1 MLICGRCNPPPE
13 NDPNYRGVYFAA
25 KDDMQAHAAGMGG
38 TPLRVEHT
46 TKPVGSVL
54 SAWTAEDGSM
64 YALAEIDVQHPTGA
78 VAAACVHAGRF
89 SEFSLGYTSRM
100 SRDTSGRLHVDCK
113 KIRELSLVRV
123 GARPNC
129 KIICREG

>member
-13 NDPNYRGVYFAA
+13 NDPNYRGVYFASS
-25 KDDMQAHAAGMGG
+25 DDLPAHAASMMG

-46 TKPVGSVL
+46 TQPVGAVL
-54 SAWTAEDGSM
+54 SAWTGVDGSM
-64 YALAEIDVQHPTGA
+64 YALAEIDVRQPGGA
-78 VAAACVHAGRF
+78 VAAACVSAGRF

-100 SRDTSGRLHVDCK
+100 SRDPAGRLRVDCK